1 MTDVLAKRG
10 NLDRDTDS
18 RKIMGRGTSRSQP
31 SINRERPGTD
41 PSLMAFR
48 RNQPCQHFDLIFLG
62 PTTMKKYISA
72 KPLSVVLYLKRKT
85 NYLFGCTGH

>member
-18 RKIMGRGTSRSQP
+18 RKITGRGTSRSQP

-41 PSLMAFR
+41 PSLMALR
-48 RNQPCQHFDLIFLG
+48 RNLTLL
-62 PTTMKKYISA
+62 T
-72 KPLSVVLYLKRKT
+72 L
-85 NYLFGCTGH
+85 

>member
-41 PSLMAFR
+41 PSLMALR
-48 RNQPCQHFDLIFLG
+48 RN
-62 PTTMKKYISA
+62 
-72 KPLSVVLYLKRKT
+72 
-85 NYLFGCTGH
+85 